1 MILFCL
7 ITWDWYLFL
16 EYLACVLQF
25 KSQCSLPWFIIVI
38 SESAHLETFLW
49 DCLSDFVL
57 RASRTC
63 MFLYAKFIYS
73 GIMFNQALISNIW
86 WSECWIFGHL
96 VIIKYWSD
104 VERNQNFNWDI
115 TFFWLWWISSLK
127 MWWKSNKLTSRYRF
141 QIFFYTKHVIRG
153 KPCPCKR
160 LWYRI
165 HNSNTLFEK
174 HYRNMKRLGNLGNR
188 RF

>member
-1 MILFCL
+1 MFTTL
-7 ITWDWYLFL
+7 IYYRDFRISALRDIFMGVSVWLRLT
-16 EYLACVLQF
+16 CVEN
-25 KSQCSLPWFIIVI
+25 VYV
-38 SESAHLETFLW
+38 
-49 DCLSDFVL
+49 FV
-57 RASRTC
+57 
-63 MFLYAKFIYS
+63 YAKFIYS

-127 MWWKSNKLTSRYRF
+127 MWWKSNNLTSRYRF
-141 QIFFYTKHVIRG
+141 QICFYTKHDIRG